1 MIEINLRFRQFYS
14 SFKERKEIFQA
25 IMETRKKISDQIGD
39 FRSNLIKL
47 IQDLNAMKMEN
58 EKLTK
63 LLANDDHK
71 RKLEVLLN
79 DCREKMHKFQSESL
93 QKDVVIG
100 DLEMQISQ
108 IQAKKDELI
117 KERDATIAEISEN
130 FSNKTAEYEAICEK
144 LAEVQSTAELF
155 GELNEKLKIEHETN
169 VENLKLEI
177 EKLKRDGSHFISLL
191 RSKHHTNNKYRDI
204 FV

>member
-1 MIEINLRFRQFYS
+1 
-14 SFKERKEIFQA
+14 
-25 IMETRKKISDQIGD
+25 METRKKISDQIGD

-79 DCREKMHKFQSESL
+79 DCREKMLKFQNESL
-93 QKDVVIG
+93 QKDVVIE
-100 DLEMQISQ
+100 DLELQVSQ

-169 VENLKLEI
+169 IENLKLEI